1 MRKGRSP
8 SKSSILRK
16 LILISFFVAGLTIG
30 IFALVM
36 VQYQKISVK
45 NELESQARVLASSL
59 DQVVT
64 RPAARDEF
72 TPVVEHCMRMIKEQK
87 GMLYA
92 VITRKHDGY
101 SLIHTKDGWRT
112 ATLSGKWAP
121 KEGGQDLLEAGLF
134 STNPFSE
141 GGGALHFSR
150 IASSSGNDWGWIHV
164 GLSLEDYYTNIKGV
178 YGITG
183 FVAAVTFVFGA
194 LISFVFARKF
204 TRPIFELQGFT
215 HRVAAGD
222 LTARTS
228 IHSGDELG
236 DLGDSINRMV
246 EALESSQ
253 TRLRESL
260 SQQASLREKEILL
273 REIHHRVKNNMQILT
288 SLIRLQVR
296 RADSEELRTILLESE
311 ARIRSMGLLHEKL
324 YQSESVSEIDLEG
337 YLRTLT
343 GELTRMRTQ
352 TKSNVKIQLSVSD
365 VKLGLDT
372 ALPCGL
378 IVTELVSNSLK
389 YAFPEGRE
397 GAIFVSVSKTDKGEY
412 SLIVWDNGIG
422 IPEDLDISKCTSL
435 GLRLVTM
442 LCDQLNGELSIT
454 NKQGTRSEIRFKES
468 QYKKRF

>member
-1 MRKGRSP
+1 MRKVRQKA
-8 SKSSILRK
+8 KSSILRK
-16 LILISFFVAGLTIG
+16 LILISFFVAALTIG

-45 NELESQARVLASSL
+45 SELESQARVLASSL

-72 TPVVEHCMRMIKEQK
+72 TPVVEHCMRMINEQK
-87 GMLYA
+87 SMLYA
-92 VITRKHDGY
+92 VITRKSDGF
-101 SLIHTKDGWRT
+101 SLIHTRDGWRT
-112 ATLSGKWAP
+112 AQLTGKWAP
-121 KEGGQDLLEAGLF
+121 PENKSGLLEAGIF

-141 GGGALHFSR
+141 GGGALHFTR
-150 IASSSGNDWGWIHV
+150 VATSSGNDWGWIHV
-164 GLSLEDYYTNIKGV
+164 GLSLEDYYKNIKGV

-183 FVAAVTFVFGA
+183 IVAAVTFFFGA
-194 LISFVFARKF
+194 IISFVFARKF
-204 TRPIFELQGFT
+204 TRPIYELQGFT

-222 LTARTS
+222 LTARAS
-228 IHSGDELG
+228 IRSDDELS

-324 YQSESVSEIDLEG
+324 YQSDSVSEIDLEG

-343 GELTRMRTQ
+343 GELMRMNTRQ
-352 TKSNVKIQLSVSD
+352 KNNVKVELRVSG

-378 IVTELVSNSLK
+378 IVTELVSNCLK
-389 YAFPEGRE
+389 YAFPENRD
-397 GAIFVSVSKTDKGEY
+397 GAILVSVSKTSEGEY
-412 SLIVWDNGIG
+412 SLIIWDNGVG
-422 IPEDLDISKCTSL
+422 IDESIDISKCTSL

-454 NKQGTRSEIRFKES
+454 NNQGTRTEIRFKES